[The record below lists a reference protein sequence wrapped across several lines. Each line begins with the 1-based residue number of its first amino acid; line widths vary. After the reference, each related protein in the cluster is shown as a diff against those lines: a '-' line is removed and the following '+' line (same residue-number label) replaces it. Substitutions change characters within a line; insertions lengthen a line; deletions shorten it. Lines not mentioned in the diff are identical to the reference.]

1 MDAAGAFASALAAA
15 DFVGP
20 VAFASFVLGVD
31 TATTAGIAGVF
42 ALATIGGAVVF
53 AAGALGWELCVL
65 VTRSISIALK
75 GRSTVNR
82 SIPFP
87 SSVNN
92 MVKPSPS
99 KRSASVTTFTDLS
112 QRISP
117 STLSNV
123 ASGALIMMAG

>member
-1 MDAAGAFASALAAA
+1 MDAAGAFTSALAAA

-65 VTRSISIALK
+65 ATRSISIALN

-117 STLSNV
+117 RTLSNV